1 MLRSLRFIHT
11 CALLALLAAGCS
23 GESQLAVVEGNVTL
37 DGQPLTTGIIRFVPV
52 DGQTPSADATIT
64 DGKFSAQVPPGE
76 KRITFSAP
84 KVVSQ
89 RKMYDT
95 PDSPTVDVV
104 EELLPPKYHAQSKL
118 TLNVES
124 KNEPAQFDLTSK

>member
-1 MLRSLRFIHT
+1 IAARLQPSLVPMIGSARFISVRT
-11 CALLALLAAGCS
+11 LPILFALLATGCS
-23 GESQLAVVEGNVTL
+23 GESQLALVEGNVTL
-37 DGQPLTTGIIRFVPV
+37 DGQPLETGIIRFVPV

-64 DGKFSAQVPPGE
+64 GGKFSAQVPPGE

-104 EELLPPKYHAQSKL
+104 EELLPPKYHARSQ
-118 TLNVES
+118 
-124 KNEPAQFDLTSK
+124 